1 MASTKIDG
9 MWRLIHMDANDIPLS
24 VILEKHSSEF
34 LGTTGTPETDA
45 QKLPKFKRHES
56 PILNEDEKLVI
67 AFRPD
72 ADAAQASTGA
82 AFVRAYRIPV
92 TYNNLRSGH
101 TFEKT
106 LIDSDFSV
114 IEAPTNSKTLVAG
127 QWVYLSEYT
136 LPAQSQMVLG
146 HGLQDVRV
154 DSAIRMQLDVN
165 LA

>member
-34 LGTTGTPETDA
+34 LGTTGNPETDA

-72 ADAAQASTGA
+72 ANAAQASSGA

-114 IEAPTNSKTLVAG
+114 IEAPTSKTLVAG
-127 QWVYLSEYT
+127 QWVSVGYT
-136 LPAQSQMVLG
+136 LRHSHRWSSG
-146 HGLQDVRV
+146 T
-154 DSAIRMQLDVN
+154 DSRMCALIPPSGCS
-165 LA
+165 